1 VGAKCY
7 KLFPAGGSSAW
18 CTAACATAGASL
30 PCVTDQTENDYL
42 DSIAAYSPLF
52 GVWIG
57 LRGNFSSGGN
67 TVGSGIGSAGPPPI
81 WPPAC
86 TATYEPPNVVSAAD
100 NSNYAVREVGLWE
113 QVEEA
118 SCVCEKPT
126 ALLASTYSRT
136 FLYTGQMQNFTVPV
150 GMSSLTATLYGAS
163 GGISGGSSGVVGG
176 SLGEPVFLG
185 GKGGMVRKTMSNV
198 AAGTVLY
205 IFVGGQGMTGEVP
218 SGYNGGGEST
228 FSMSGA
234 GGGATDIRIGSTTL
248 ASRKL
253 VAGGGGG
260 GEYNDCLGSGGFGGY
275 PAGGPGLQDGCDGV
289 TSTGGNQTHGGLGSG
304 FVDYEAEY
312 RGGSGALGLGGPG
325 CTTAVGAGG
334 GGGYYGGGGTCGG
347 GGGGGGSSYSFYT
360 DSTFLNG
367 VHSGDG
373 YVVLDFVPAPPTAAP
388 TGAPSVIPTSPTV
401 APSAAPT
408 APTAVPTVAPT
419 VSCPSG
425 WVGFGSNC
433 YQLFGPPMN
442 STSCQAYCASLSAS
456 MLCIQDEIQNNF
468 VGTRITTASAWI
480 GISNAGTW
488 VPGCTSTYL
497 NWGISQPEPVYTS
510 TAIINSSKLWVTRPG
525 VLVTGC
531 PCQVVAGTADPSSP
545 LIALP
550 TLSPSASPTT
560 KTPTETPSAVPTT
573 ASPSAAPTQN
583 VVCPHGW
590 ISFGLTCYYMS
601 GMLDAGQAC
610 RSRCET
616 LDAQMLCPL
625 GAQQNAFAARRAQV
639 SGLPVL
645 TGWTS
650 TPAAPEE
657 LAWKGGGECN
667 TQYTNNVAPVLSDG
681 YLAVSS
687 DESWVPE
694 QTNATECVCQ
704 TEATLLGGVPRVT
717 TFPYTGHVQKYI
729 VPRDTASLRI
739 TLYGASGGSFGGYQG
754 GKGAVVIANVTGA
767 EFPAG
772 AVLYVYAGGA
782 GVLGKPMGGFNGG
795 GNGTGVYNVLP
806 GGGATD
812 IRYPFQSVADRLLVA
827 GGGGGGDKPNA
838 CGAKGG
844 AGGTPD
850 GGAGT
855 RTLINSVCANVTSAT
870 GGTREDA
877 GTGGIRIGMG
887 VGSTGSLWAGGAGC
901 TAATGDVGGAGGGG
915 GYYGGGGSCG
925 GGAGGGS
932 SYSVYRDVA
941 YAPATAAGNGY
952 VVIEYFPIIPTAVPT
967 PAPSTVAPT
976 AAPTG
981 VCPVGWVSS
990 SQDCIKLG
998 AAMSL
1003 IACKDSCVALAATM
1017 LCVGG
1022 NVYNTKLA
1030 QKLLP
1035 YTPSAWIGMSAQGQ
1049 WYSSCTSN
1057 FTKWQDGQPANI
1069 NTNAVLMTA
1078 TAEWTTLSTTEK
1090 ASCPCRRVAGTGEPS
1105 VAPSGLPTPLP
1116 TTAPPSALPS
1126 RCPTA
1131 APSAAPTLGPSS
1143 APTVVPTC
1151 LLSVLPTVLPSRGP
1165 TVAPSGDPSAKPSVM
1180 PSAAPTPAPSAY
1192 PTLTPSSGPTVTQ
1205 STYPTLTP
1213 STVPTITPSAHPTP
1227 APSTVPTATPSARP
1241 TPAPSTAPT
1250 VTPSAHPTPAPST
1263 APTVTPS
1270 AHPTPT
1276 PSTAPTATPSA
1287 PPTLAPTT
1295 VLPTTAAPSTAVPTT
1310 AAPSTADPTTAA
1322 PSTAVSTTA
1331 LPTTAA
1337 PTTAVPTTA
1346 LPTTVAPSTA
1356 APTTALPTTAAPSSA
1371 VPTTA
1376 LPSTSTPSTAPP
1388 TSLSPTN
1395 STDLSAEVPTG
1406 VPSTSPT
1413 EGVGAAPAT
1422 LLPTSPTPTNDP
1434 THSPSVEP
1442 SAAPTTLFPTVQP
1455 TLSPSVAPACSPTR
1469 APSAPIIYDE
1479 VTVFNY
1485 SGDVQY
1491 YTVPKRVI
1499 ALEVAVIGAS
1509 GSDAGAFRGGRGA
1522 KVKATFAVSTGQ
1534 VIYIHVGGRPER
1546 AQTQMLAVGD
1556 YNGGGEATSTF
1567 ASMGAGGGS
1576 SDIRLGKDDL
1586 EHRVLVAGG
1595 GGGGDSFCGG
1605 NGGDGGFPAGKPG
1618 EFSVDCG
1625 YVQSAGAG
1633 GDQLSGGAAGVTNA
1647 YSGDTGGGVVFYPLP
1662 ILLPPPVLILPQ
1674 PIQIMPLP
1682 VQAEPVG
1689 EVHTNM
1695 VAVPIGG
1702 EAVAGSFGYGGIG
1715 CYAGGGGGYY
1725 GGGGACGGGG
1735 GGGSSYSAYPS
1746 AVFTDAVNVGDGQV
1760 VVRYIEFAPTATPT
1774 PLPTKFPTVVPS
1786 QRPTTGPTTAPSAE
1800 PSIRPTTLPTAEPT
1814 VAPSASPS
1822 TALPMHTPT
1831 CAPTVAPSVPP
1842 TGPPTVVPT
1851 VGPTAGPSASPSA
1864 APTVVP
1870 SNAPTRR
1877 PTASPST
1884 RPSAAPTLLPTVAPS
1899 CAPTL
1904 AVGETRK
1911 PTVAP
1916 SLSVAP
1922 TAAPSASA
1930 ETQWRLALSDT
1941 LSARAAAKPSDVTY
1955 RATYLELDVAMST
1968 PTNLLG
1974 SCAGWKSL
1982 LSGELATS
1990 RLLYETRSV
1999 DITVQSSLTS
2009 PPSTV
2014 SCDTKSEAD
2023 AILAALQAANLG
2035 AAVTTTCGDHKWV
2048 VKSCSGVSSVCV
2060 DCTDPCATSAHCPS
2074 SGAGAYTIAP
2084 CVSASCTSGA
2094 PVASSLRLLAVNF
2107 KDAEPSPAFVTR
2119 SVAGAKTSLQVTA
2132 VLASRGTVYCAAYP
2146 VDPQS
2151 GVSAIPTSTASVL
2164 LQNFGAS
2171 TNAANVS
2178 VVSLTG
2184 LNAATGYVLY
2194 CLAQSPSGT
2203 QTALSDIISSAQ
2215 VYTTSCCI
2223 EAVVRA
2229 AASSVKDATSSAN
2242 FVTLTVAA
2250 RPAESIA
2257 LYLHAYKVNVG
2268 GGVSPVSPPPF
2279 FPPTFTVPALSSGSS
2294 ASSVTLTAA
2303 LLPLSAGSYVYNVSV
2318 SGPSAYQY
2326 EVRYVAADRSLT
2338 VLPATAPLPAPK
2350 LSAAVFSSDGS
2361 NVVISFDSN
2370 TDRGGVGA
2378 AFTCSSLFSF
2388 ACATTSACKWT
2399 SDTTVTVIVDTS
2411 PLCIAMGGRIS
2422 LAPSAQLKALCT
2434 SANCDTSAWSVASAS
2449 AGVNLTAPAVAVVPT
2464 VAISSPT
2471 TIGECDSLT
2480 LDITSSTGSGGRAWA
2495 SRTIRVESTASVNTT
2510 LLQSFLSSRYQ
2521 QSPPTPIPSSMLAK
2535 GQAYTFKV
2543 TLCNFLGKCG
2553 QASKRVLVQATT
2565 VPVVSLPGSSLRRSK
2580 RSTALSVGSEAF
2592 YVECSSAAVVRT
2604 GLGYTWIVS
2613 TAGVQ
2618 LLNVDTS
2625 SRDPSKLLLPA
2636 LSLQANVLYDISL
2649 KVTITATQQSATA
2662 VLQVFVEAGDVVPV
2676 VALGSSRTVR
2686 VDQSIDIDASGSYDQ
2701 DQSGVKG
2708 TAAGLTFSWSCVQTA
2723 PVFASTC
2730 ADALSSA
2737 ASPPSQP
2744 GIFSLTARSAAADAV
2759 VQVTVT
2765 IADVSN
2771 SRTASSAVTVTVLP
2785 SLAPVVS
2792 VTASSATGV
2801 VNANQPLSL
2810 AGSVSLPVGFNG
2822 TATWSA
2828 PDTGSFKL
2836 SQATQSAL
2844 VNYISPVPTA
2854 VLTKVYLALAANTLP
2869 PGLTL
2874 TFSLTART
2882 PLNGIQSVATV
2893 AVTVNAPP
2901 QPGSFRVAP
2910 SSGEELVESFSFLAE
2925 RWTDADLP
2933 LLYQFSYLTAEGV
2946 EVTLRSK
2953 AESAFTS
2960 AVLPAG
2966 PASSN
2971 YSVVGTA
2978 QVFDGLAASSSVQY
2992 TVRVTKAVA
3001 VRSAAST
3008 SDFVTSSLSSSGG
3021 NVDQL
3026 KRATALSSYLLN
3038 QVDCSG
3044 APDCAKLN
3052 RAGCSQTPQTCGV
3065 CVTSL
3070 YVGEVGDS
3078 NEPCILKSAV
3088 SHRRLGDVG
3097 SACLVAG
3104 NCGAF
3109 QTCDQGRCSG
3119 VLKQCKANC
3128 TTSNGACVFVGSDS
3142 GVPVPSCFVGDP
3154 MCRAVC
3160 NCTAAYIGSETC
3172 SLNST
3177 ELQLKQALR
3186 AQVVQGVH
3194 SILRLEDA
3202 DQDTVT
3208 GWINTL
3214 KVASQVPDEL
3224 SEDSIGSLWQA
3235 LKTVQ
3240 QYSTTSQLG
3249 VSALSGILSTV
3260 NAAAQAVADSRA
3272 PGRRRRLLSAEGV
3285 DSSKSF
3291 AMQATEAL
3299 ASFQDYAASQLLP
3312 GQDPVRAV
3320 YPQFRLHVENVALTG
3335 QTDIAVQLPVTALE
3349 ELSGTPSASVRLP
3362 ADSEDSSS
3370 AGAVAV
3376 SLSTVRSQLFNQE
3389 LGLTGYDQLYSN
3401 PLTVNFGGLTC
3412 ADEADCT
3419 FEVELPTESLSDAL
3433 QVRTPDEYFNTTCAA
3448 GDYNAKYHTCA
3459 TGDIVAVPCDG
3470 REAVGTVQCPVKYL
3484 SPACNALMGLVIG
3497 ESACTLKAHTYT
3509 SITCSCPVRS
3519 ALRRALSDNSTV
3531 DAATVSIGYVAM
3543 LTEVKDAFV
3552 ATLLSTQGMG
3562 LDTLRKGWSVLVT
3575 IGVFAAVV
3583 LFGLHWSYKVD
3594 LEANKVKP
3602 TMKEKASKVTPAA
3615 KLERRK
3621 VAWKKQRAKGAA
3633 GGDLRI
3639 AEEALP
3645 LILSSGTLTSKV
3657 ADEMKHHHKWF
3668 GIIFYY
3674 SKSFPRVLRVI
3685 SLATNVL
3692 IMLFIQSLTYALTNP
3707 DDGSC
3712 EALTSEQACLE
3723 PASPYATGESKCY
3736 WNPQSTGQKCLLV
3749 QPDSNDM
3756 VIVFVAVFSALVST
3770 PLALLVDWV
3779 VLHVLA
3785 SPLKTP
3791 APARARTVSA
3801 DSAAPVVRETLTGI
3815 FFGGERSSKVAP
3827 AGIVRKRGGNF
3838 RLSSLFGF
3846 ENTSAVAAQ
3855 NTAKLLAQT
3864 DMRVM
3869 LNKIVAYRAGL
3880 TPAHRDEFDG
3890 EITFL
3895 HLSLC
3900 LLLVHVVC
3908 TVR

>member
-1 VGAKCY
+1 
-7 KLFPAGGSSAW
+7 
-18 CTAACATAGASL
+18 
-30 PCVTDQTENDYL
+30 
-42 DSIAAYSPLF
+42 
-52 GVWIG
+52 
-57 LRGNFSSGGN
+57 
-67 TVGSGIGSAGPPPI
+67 
-81 WPPAC
+81 
-86 TATYEPPNVVSAAD
+86 
-100 NSNYAVREVGLWE
+100 
-113 QVEEA
+113 
-118 SCVCEKPT
+118 
-126 ALLASTYSRT
+126 
-136 FLYTGQMQNFTVPV
+136 
-150 GMSSLTATLYGAS
+150 
-163 GGISGGSSGVVGG
+163 
-176 SLGEPVFLG
+176 
-185 GKGGMVRKTMSNV
+185 
-198 AAGTVLY
+198 
-205 IFVGGQGMTGEVP
+205 
-218 SGYNGGGEST
+218 
-228 FSMSGA
+228 
-234 GGGATDIRIGSTTL
+234 
-248 ASRKL
+248 
-253 VAGGGGG
+253 
-260 GEYNDCLGSGGFGGY
+260 
-275 PAGGPGLQDGCDGV
+275 
-289 TSTGGNQTHGGLGSG
+289 
-304 FVDYEAEY
+304 
-312 RGGSGALGLGGPG
+312 
-325 CTTAVGAGG
+325 
-334 GGGYYGGGGTCGG
+334 
-347 GGGGGGSSYSFYT
+347 
-360 DSTFLNG
+360 
-367 VHSGDG
+367 
-373 YVVLDFVPAPPTAAP
+373 
-388 TGAPSVIPTSPTV
+388 
-401 APSAAPT
+401 
-408 APTAVPTVAPT
+408 
-419 VSCPSG
+419 
-425 WVGFGSNC
+425 
-433 YQLFGPPMN
+433 
-442 STSCQAYCASLSAS
+442 
-456 MLCIQDEIQNNF
+456 
-468 VGTRITTASAWI
+468 
-480 GISNAGTW
+480 
-488 VPGCTSTYL
+488 
-497 NWGISQPEPVYTS
+497 
-510 TAIINSSKLWVTRPG
+510 
-525 VLVTGC
+525 
-531 PCQVVAGTADPSSP
+531 
-545 LIALP
+545 
-550 TLSPSASPTT
+550 
-560 KTPTETPSAVPTT
+560 
-573 ASPSAAPTQN
+573 
-583 VVCPHGW
+583 
-590 ISFGLTCYYMS
+590 
-601 GMLDAGQAC
+601 
-610 RSRCET
+610 
-616 LDAQMLCPL
+616 
-625 GAQQNAFAARRAQV
+625 
-639 SGLPVL
+639 
-645 TGWTS
+645 
-650 TPAAPEE
+650 
-657 LAWKGGGECN
+657 
-667 TQYTNNVAPVLSDG
+667 
-681 YLAVSS
+681 
-687 DESWVPE
+687 
-694 QTNATECVCQ
+694 
-704 TEATLLGGVPRVT
+704 
-717 TFPYTGHVQKYI
+717 
-729 VPRDTASLRI
+729 
-739 TLYGASGGSFGGYQG
+739 
-754 GKGAVVIANVTGA
+754 
-767 EFPAG
+767 
-772 AVLYVYAGGA
+772 
-782 GVLGKPMGGFNGG
+782 
-795 GNGTGVYNVLP
+795 
-806 GGGATD
+806 
-812 IRYPFQSVADRLLVA
+812 
-827 GGGGGGDKPNA
+827 
-838 CGAKGG
+838 
-844 AGGTPD
+844 
-850 GGAGT
+850 
-855 RTLINSVCANVTSAT
+855 
-870 GGTREDA
+870 
-877 GTGGIRIGMG
+877 
-887 VGSTGSLWAGGAGC
+887 
-901 TAATGDVGGAGGGG
+901 
-915 GYYGGGGSCG
+915 
-925 GGAGGGS
+925 
-932 SYSVYRDVA
+932 
-941 YAPATAAGNGY
+941 
-952 VVIEYFPIIPTAVPT
+952 
-967 PAPSTVAPT
+967 
-976 AAPTG
+976 
-981 VCPVGWVSS
+981 
-990 SQDCIKLG
+990 
-998 AAMSL
+998 
-1003 IACKDSCVALAATM
+1003 
-1017 LCVGG
+1017 
-1022 NVYNTKLA
+1022 
-1030 QKLLP
+1030 
-1035 YTPSAWIGMSAQGQ
+1035 
-1049 WYSSCTSN
+1049 
-1057 FTKWQDGQPANI
+1057 
-1069 NTNAVLMTA
+1069 
-1078 TAEWTTLSTTEK
+1078 
-1090 ASCPCRRVAGTGEPS
+1090 
-1105 VAPSGLPTPLP
+1105 
-1116 TTAPPSALPS
+1116 
-1126 RCPTA
+1126 
-1131 APSAAPTLGPSS
+1131 
-1143 APTVVPTC
+1143 
-1151 LLSVLPTVLPSRGP
+1151 
-1165 TVAPSGDPSAKPSVM
+1165 
-1180 PSAAPTPAPSAY
+1180 
-1192 PTLTPSSGPTVTQ
+1192 
-1205 STYPTLTP
+1205 
-1213 STVPTITPSAHPTP
+1213 
-1227 APSTVPTATPSARP
+1227 
-1241 TPAPSTAPT
+1241 
-1250 VTPSAHPTPAPST
+1250 
-1263 APTVTPS
+1263 
-1270 AHPTPT
+1270 
-1276 PSTAPTATPSA
+1276 
-1287 PPTLAPTT
+1287 
-1295 VLPTTAAPSTAVPTT
+1295 
-1310 AAPSTADPTTAA
+1310 
-1322 PSTAVSTTA
+1322 
-1331 LPTTAA
+1331 
-1337 PTTAVPTTA
+1337 
-1346 LPTTVAPSTA
+1346 
-1356 APTTALPTTAAPSSA
+1356 
-1371 VPTTA
+1371 
-1376 LPSTSTPSTAPP
+1376 
-1388 TSLSPTN
+1388 
-1395 STDLSAEVPTG
+1395 
-1406 VPSTSPT
+1406 
-1413 EGVGAAPAT
+1413 
-1422 LLPTSPTPTNDP
+1422 
-1434 THSPSVEP
+1434 
-1442 SAAPTTLFPTVQP
+1442 
-1455 TLSPSVAPACSPTR
+1455 
-1469 APSAPIIYDE
+1469 
-1479 VTVFNY
+1479 
-1485 SGDVQY
+1485 
-1491 YTVPKRVI
+1491 
-1499 ALEVAVIGAS
+1499 
-1509 GSDAGAFRGGRGA
+1509 
-1522 KVKATFAVSTGQ
+1522 
-1534 VIYIHVGGRPER
+1534 
-1546 AQTQMLAVGD
+1546 
-1556 YNGGGEATSTF
+1556 
-1567 ASMGAGGGS
+1567 
-1576 SDIRLGKDDL
+1576 
-1586 EHRVLVAGG
+1586 
-1595 GGGGDSFCGG
+1595 
-1605 NGGDGGFPAGKPG
+1605 
-1618 EFSVDCG
+1618 
-1625 YVQSAGAG
+1625 
-1633 GDQLSGGAAGVTNA
+1633 
-1647 YSGDTGGGVVFYPLP
+1647 
-1662 ILLPPPVLILPQ
+1662 
-1674 PIQIMPLP
+1674 
-1682 VQAEPVG
+1682 
-1689 EVHTNM
+1689 
-1695 VAVPIGG
+1695 
-1702 EAVAGSFGYGGIG
+1702 
-1715 CYAGGGGGYY
+1715 
-1725 GGGGACGGGG
+1725 
-1735 GGGSSYSAYPS
+1735 
-1746 AVFTDAVNVGDGQV
+1746 
-1760 VVRYIEFAPTATPT
+1760 
-1774 PLPTKFPTVVPS
+1774 
-1786 QRPTTGPTTAPSAE
+1786 
-1800 PSIRPTTLPTAEPT
+1800 
-1814 VAPSASPS
+1814 
-1822 TALPMHTPT
+1822 
-1831 CAPTVAPSVPP
+1831 
-1842 TGPPTVVPT
+1842 
-1851 VGPTAGPSASPSA
+1851 
-1864 APTVVP
+1864 
-1870 SNAPTRR
+1870 
-1877 PTASPST
+1877 
-1884 RPSAAPTLLPTVAPS
+1884 
-1899 CAPTL
+1899 
-1904 AVGETRK
+1904 VGETRK

-1982 LSGELATS
+1982 LSGEFATS

-1999 DITVQSSLTS
+1999 DFTVQSSLTS

-2014 SCDTKSEAD
+2014 SCNTKSEAD
-2023 AILAALQAANLG
+2023 AILTALQAANLG
-2035 AAVTTTCGDHKWV
+2035 TAVTTTCGDHKWV

-2107 KDAEPSPAFVTR
+2107 KDVEPSPIFVSR
-2119 SVAGAKTSLQVTA
+2119 SVAGEKTALQVTA
-2132 VLASRGTVYCAAYP
+2132 VLSSRGTVYCAAYP

-2151 GVSAIPTSTASVL
+2151 GVFAIPTSTASVL

-2203 QTALSDIISSAQ
+2203 QTALSDVISSAQ
-2215 VYTTSCCI
+2215 VYTTACCV

-2229 AASSVKDATSSAN
+2229 AASSVKDATSSAR
-2242 FVTLTVAA
+2242 FLTLTVAA
-2250 RPAESIA
+2250 RPAESVA
-2257 LYLHAYKVNVG
+2257 LHLRVYKVNVG

-2279 FPPTFTVPALSSGSS
+2279 FPPTFTVPAQSSGSS

-2326 EVRYVAADRSLT
+2326 EVRYAAADRSLT

-2350 LSAAVFSSDGS
+2350 LSAAVFSSDGT
-2361 NVVISFDSN
+2361 NVAISFDSN

-2388 ACATTSACKWT
+2388 ACATTSSCKWT

-2565 VPVVSLPGSSLRRSK
+2565 VPVVSLPGGSLRRSK

-2636 LSLQANVLYDISL
+2636 FSLQANVLYDISL

-2730 ADALSSA
+2730 ADVLSSA
-2737 ASPPSQP
+2737 AAPPSQP
-2744 GIFSLTARSAAADAV
+2744 GIFSLTARSTAADAV

-2801 VNANQPLSL
+2801 VNANQPLSF

-2854 VLTKVYLALAANTLP
+2854 VQTKVYLALAANTLP

-2874 TFSLTART
+2874 TFSLTACT
-2882 PLNGIQSVATV
+2882 SLNGMQSVATV
-2893 AVTVNAPP
+2893 AVTVNASP

-2978 QVFDGLAASSSVQY
+2978 QVYDALAASSSVQY
-2992 TVRVTKAVA
+2992 AVRVTKTVA

-3044 APDCAKLN
+3044 VPDCAKLN
-3052 RAGCSQTPQTCGV
+3052 RAGCSQTPQTCGG
-3065 CVTSL
+3065 CVSSL

-3128 TTSNGACVFVGSDS
+3128 TAPNGACVFVGSDS
-3142 GVPVPSCFVGDP
+3142 GAPVPSCFVGDP

-3208 GWINTL
+3208 GWVNTL

-3224 SEDSIGSLWQA
+3224 SEESISSLWRA

-3260 NAAAQAVADSRA
+3260 NAAAQAVADSRV

-3320 YPQFRLHVENVALTG
+3320 YPQFRLHVENVPLTG
-3335 QTDIAVQLPVTALE
+3335 KSDIAVQLPVTALE
-3349 ELSGTPSASVRLP
+3349 KLSGTPSASVRLP

-3370 AGAVAV
+3370 AGAVTV
-3376 SLSTVRSQLFNQE
+3376 SLSNVRSQLFNQE

-3433 QVRTPDEYFNTTCAA
+3433 LVRTPDEYFNTTCAA
-3448 GDYNAKYHTCA
+3448 GDYDAKYYTCA
-3459 TGDIVAVPCDG
+3459 TGDVVAVPCDG
-3470 REAVGTVQCPVKYL
+3470 SQAVGSVQCPVKYL

-3497 ESACTLKAHTYT
+3497 ESACTLKAHTDT

-3543 LTEVKDAFV
+3543 LTEVKDTFV

-3621 VAWKKQRAKGAA
+3621 VAWKKQRAKGDA

-3692 IMLFIQSLTYALTNP
+3692 VMLFIQSLTYALTNP

-3749 QPDSNDM
+3749 QPDSNVM

-3779 VLHVLA
+3779 VLYVLA

-3801 DSAAPVVRETLTGI
+3801 DSAAPMVRETLTGI

-3864 DMRVM
+3864 DLRVM

-3880 TPAHRDEFDG
+3880 TPANRDEFDG
-3890 EITFL
+3890 EIIFL
-3895 HLSLC
+3895 HLSSC
-3900 LLLVHVVC
+3900 LLLAHAAC
-3908 TVR
+3908 TVRYQRCGAWTRRDISRQTLRLRVGYGARTTYWRRCAATAQAPRTAAWPSACCKTSPTCTPHCWRRRNTAQRLGCLRRRRASA